1 MRGILTDTLFRFF
14 QLTYGT
20 LEAGLQL
27 VSLIF
32 QVLVSGQELVFLCR
46 VIGQVSGQL
55 LEVLVDC
62 EERKRAERSRTPQVL
77 SQSEQRLPLSVLTF
91 TLSLSEYSHRTP
103 TAATVVSRRKHSSA
117 RQTVATFKGD
127 QVSVSSLAAASVLAG
142 LVSAGVP
149 FTALHM
155 TVMQ

>member
-14 QLTYGT
+14 QLTHGT

-62 EERKRAERSRTPQVL
+62 EEPHAT
-77 SQSEQRLPLSVLTF
+77 SV
-91 TLSLSEYSHRTP
+91 
-103 TAATVVSRRKHSSA
+103 K
-117 RQTVATFKGD
+117 
-127 QVSVSSLAAASVLAG
+127 SV
-142 LVSAGVP
+142 
-149 FTALHM
+149 
-155 TVMQ
+155 